1 MMRFFV
7 GIDDTDTVDADRGT
21 GKLARWLGPR
31 LPEGCRTTGVVRQ
44 QLLVDPRIPYT
55 SHNSAACLIV
65 EAEADLRGQMVER
78 AVKLLAEHFLEG
90 SDPGLCVAAEA
101 EARRPSVLAFARNCT
116 QQCLTQAD
124 ARRPADGI
132 LLSAH
137 GGTGD
142 GIIGA
147 LAAVGLTASGWHGRF
162 IDYRR
167 VRELPQEVSVAQLAQ
182 EGIDVLSI
190 DRDASVPAAVDR
202 VLTFGWVRPRL
213 MGGRAV
219 LMVVPH
225 GEGVWAN
232 LGRKR
237 GCHGN
242 GPSGQSS
249 PCGDSEAAAA

>member
-1 MMRFFV
+1 MRFFV
-7 GIDDTDTVDADRGT
+7 GIDDTDTLDASRGT

-31 LPEGCRTTGVVRQ
+31 LPAGCRTIGVVRQ

-55 SHNSAACLIV
+55 SHNSAVCLVV
-65 EAEADLRGQMVER
+65 EADEDLRRDMVER
-78 AVKLLAEHFLEG
+78 AVELLAEHFLPG

-101 EARRPSVLAFARNCT
+101 DARRPLLLAFARNCT
-116 QQCLTQAD
+116 QQCVTQAD
-124 ARRPADGI
+124 ARRAAAGVH
-132 LLSAH
+132 LSAH

-162 IDYRR
+162 IDYGG
-167 VRELPQEVSVAQLAQ
+167 VRDLPEEVSIARLAE
-182 EGIDVLSI
+182 EGVEVLSI
-190 DRDASVPAAVDR
+190 DRDASVPAAGDR

-219 LMVVPH
+219 LMVAP
-225 GEGVWAN
+225 GEKGTWVN

-237 GCHGN
+237 GRHGS
-242 GPSGQSS
+242 GPSGHPSVCRGPES
-249 PCGDSEAAAA
+249 AAA